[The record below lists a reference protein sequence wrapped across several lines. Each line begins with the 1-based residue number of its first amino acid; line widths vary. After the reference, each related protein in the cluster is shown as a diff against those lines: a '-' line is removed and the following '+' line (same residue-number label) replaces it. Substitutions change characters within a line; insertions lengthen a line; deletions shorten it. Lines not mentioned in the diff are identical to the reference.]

1 MSRSLSI
8 TDMHYV
14 TTILQ
19 TALGITW
26 TQIPVKIWYKRTEK
40 ISINFWTLLT
50 FQTNGQY
57 GYTINFQVI
66 GIDKTKKTID
76 IYIGIPY
83 KIKRARFIGKCDEM
97 SFYLKTLLNTN

>member
-1 MSRSLSI
+1 
-8 TDMHYV
+8 MHYV

-19 TALGITW
+19 TALGHKW
-26 TQIPVKIWYKRTEK
+26 KQIPVEIYYKRTET
-40 ISINFWTLLT
+40 ISINFWSLLT

-66 GIDKTKKTID
+66 GINKTKEIID

-83 KIKRARFIGKCDEM
+83 KIKRARFIGKHNKL
-97 SFYLKTLLNTN
+97 SPYLKELLNE